1 VLLWGDPGLA
11 ALLAASAQPFPL
23 PQLTAL
29 SQAKEELLFSWD
41 EIFWSLCLLIH
52 CQIRTVDE
60 LLINAEIQQSNCG
73 RKKSK
78 HQLGRQRPWS
88 SSIPPHP
95 LPAQKRGEEAAQH

>member
-1 VLLWGDPGLA
+1 MLLRGDPGLA
-11 ALLAASAQPFPL
+11 ALLAAPAQPSPL

-52 CQIRTVDE
+52 CQFCTGDE
-60 LLINAEIQQSNCG
+60 LLIITEIQQSNCD

-78 HQLGRQRPWS
+78 HQLGRQQP
-88 SSIPPHP
+88 
-95 LPAQKRGEEAAQH
+95 